1 MKNMVCLI
9 SDQHMPNL
17 LTVHAVKPDFLVL
30 IETDRMQ
37 KKNAAQN
44 FLKALETGGLAFQ
57 VKNKHR
63 IYHLLDENSI
73 SAAKNIFQ
81 SATSQYPDAQWIV
94 NITGGTKPMSIAAY
108 DFFRSQRDAV
118 IYYVP
123 LNNLN
128 ALNFTDGSSIKLN
141 YKVTAKE
148 FLAGYGFSFTEESE
162 IKEGAVSEQWFN
174 TSLYLVSNYNNQ
186 KVTNFLKNISRIS
199 RENNRQG
206 RKNGLDILASDGL
219 KWEDRD
225 LLGHILTIFP
235 TIKENGN
242 LITGKLTAP
251 EVCFLTGGW
260 LEIFVW
266 FLLSRHSDILGIWD
280 VHLGYHIGTNG
291 SNAMDEMNELDI
303 SLMQDQTLCIVECK
317 TGEQKH
323 DKEGNVLYKI
333 EAVKRQFGAIKVKSC
348 LATTSDN
355 MIDKK
360 TNKMKKQLEMR
371 AAIYQCN
378 IVLGDQLQKI
388 ANEYL
393 ENPDSPELG
402 VLLAREFHLTPEV
415 RS

>member
-123 LNNLN
+123 LNNRN

-186 KVTNFLKNISRIS
+186 K
-199 RENNRQG
+199 
-206 RKNGLDILASDGL
+206 
-219 KWEDRD
+219 
-225 LLGHILTIFP
+225 
-235 TIKENGN
+235 
-242 LITGKLTAP
+242 
-251 EVCFLTGGW
+251 
-260 LEIFVW
+260 
-266 FLLSRHSDILGIWD
+266 
-280 VHLGYHIGTNG
+280 
-291 SNAMDEMNELDI
+291 
-303 SLMQDQTLCIVECK
+303 
-317 TGEQKH
+317 
-323 DKEGNVLYKI
+323 
-333 EAVKRQFGAIKVKSC
+333 
-348 LATTSDN
+348 
-355 MIDKK
+355 
-360 TNKMKKQLEMR
+360 
-371 AAIYQCN
+371 
-378 IVLGDQLQKI
+378 
-388 ANEYL
+388 
-393 ENPDSPELG
+393 
-402 VLLAREFHLTPEV
+402 
-415 RS
+415 